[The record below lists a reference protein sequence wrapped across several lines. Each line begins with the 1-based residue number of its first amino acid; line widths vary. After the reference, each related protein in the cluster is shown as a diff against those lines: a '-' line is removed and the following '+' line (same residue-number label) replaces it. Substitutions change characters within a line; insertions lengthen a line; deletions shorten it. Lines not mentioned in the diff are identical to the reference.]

1 MRCTPLGTA
10 FLSASLFQGCG
21 MGSVEH
27 LPRGDTLD
35 IHGHR
40 PSDRQIFKATYRT
53 ICPAVSTGDI
63 TASAEYIQVP
73 QLNAILFTQQKSAKE
88 FIFSL
93 VPALLCTIAPSVLNS
108 GTWSTFAD
116 HPAEDLAGAVKP
128 VIPIGLGKVLKAQK
142 WQEMAKV
149 VSDYQLNQAGHKGGG
164 KNDSF

>member
-1 MRCTPLGTA
+1 
-10 FLSASLFQGCG
+10 

-27 LPRGDTLD
+27 LPPGETLD

-40 PSDRQIFKATYRT
+40 PSDRQIFKASYRT
-53 ICPAVSTGDI
+53 ICPVVRPADI

-93 VPALLCTIAPSVLNS
+93 VPALLCTMPPSVLNS
-108 GTWSTFAD
+108 GTRSAFAD
-116 HPAEDLAGAVKP
+116 HPAEDPAGAVKP
-128 VIPIGLGKVLKAQK
+128 VIPIGLVKVLEAQK
-142 WQEMAKV
+142 WRERAKDI
-149 VSDYQLNQAGHKGGG
+149 SDHQLKQAGDKGGG